1 MFCSIRSY
9 YEPGYDFYTNPLP
22 EDAQGE
28 IEIYYYDFPQGSS
41 EYLKRIV
48 AYRQIQFTKSD
59 ANVYSAYNMVGMQTS
74 PMTGRAYV
82 FDQGTVPGTYMNWED
97 TYVCSMMK
105 GNFWNVYTD
114 QGGPIVLNLGPG
126 GTPQTGNGLS
136 EDIIDTSTAV
146 VKTVAFLDDIS
157 SIGDQRYAQISHSHN
172 SITSGNTSIAA
183 YNGYGETGGRIIKSG
198 QEVGFGIRLY
208 NVFDQANQIQMM
220 IVMEVPIKISE
231 WSHDAFRGIQSVKL
245 GIYDTSITDA
255 TPIEVVPL
263 QTVLLDHTKFGG
275 PASDNYG
282 IATDAISNYNQDWFS
297 EHSYNWIND
306 IYNAPFTMTISS
318 GEVSY
323 FSQSWGPLGSSMQY
337 PAFEILTGDVAK
349 QIATTD
355 YVDDKIG
362 NIDAI
367 LDEINGEVI

>member
-1 MFCSIRSY
+1 M
-9 YEPGYDFYTNPLP
+9 
-22 EDAQGE
+22 
-28 IEIYYYDFPQGSS
+28 
-41 EYLKRIV
+41 
-48 AYRQIQFTKSD
+48 
-59 ANVYSAYNMVGMQTS
+59 
-74 PMTGRAYV
+74 
-82 FDQGTVPGTYMNWED
+82 
-97 TYVCSMMK
+97 
-105 GNFWNVYTD
+105 
-114 QGGPIVLNLGPG
+114 
-126 GTPQTGNGLS
+126 
-136 EDIIDTSTAV
+136 